1 MWLRGY
7 MTPGGV
13 IIIISPQ
20 RKWTVFPPLEAW
32 RGTTC
37 PLQERVKVFY
47 PDNKSPGG
55 GVTNN
60 KYLTSGRSDPQSFQR
75 IGNVVSH
82 IPSSGG

>member
-13 IIIISPQ
+13 IIFISPQ

-37 PLQERVKVFY
+37 PLQERVKVFTQII
-47 PDNKSPGG
+47 NLQEGG
-55 GVTNN
+55 ITNN
-60 KYLTSGRSDPQSFQR
+60 KYLTSGRSDPQSLQR
-75 IGNVVSH
+75 RGNVVSH
-82 IPSSGG
+82 VPSSGG